1 VKRLFLSAEA
11 RQDVR
16 GIWRYTAKTWGQDQ
30 ADRYALGIRAMFT
43 RLVAGQV
50 VSRSA
55 DEVQPGLRKMPI
67 GRHVVFFRET
77 EERVE
82 VVRVLHERMDVG
94 RVE

>member
-1 VKRLFLSAEA
+1 MKRLFLSAEA
-11 RQDVR
+11 RQDLR
-16 GIWRYTAKTWGQDQ
+16 EIWTYTARTWGRDQ

-43 RLVAGQV
+43 RLVAGQA

-55 DEVQPGLRKMPI
+55 DQVQSGLRKVPV

-94 RVE
+94 RVD